1 MDELPGPA
9 PVDAIDTQTPT
20 EKRMP
25 TVVDHNKL
33 PDMGRMN
40 GRWP

>member
-9 PVDAIDTQTPT
+9 CIYALDPKMTAK
-20 EKRMP
+20 KRMP
-25 TVVDHNKL
+25 TVMHLNEL

-40 GRWP
+40 G

>member
-1 MDELPGPA
+1 MDELPGPP
-9 PVDAIDTQTPT
+9 PVDAFNPQVPT

-25 TVVDHNKL
+25 TVVNNNKL

-40 GRWP
+40 GR